1 MPVPLHI
8 EAVAVGL
15 FGKKGGKG
23 DKDAAPAPPRKRRV
37 LIVDDDMTIAELNQ
51 TVFVGRA
58 WDVETAYNAAGA
70 LANINSNKPDL
81 ILLDLMLPD
90 LPGERVLDGIRS
102 LRLGTKVIVVTGRY
116 VTQKDFEPWMGIVV
130 WVLRKPY
137 PMADLANLV
146 VRFES
151 GAEMKPKLGT
161 VGDV

>member
-1 MPVPLHI
+1 M
-8 EAVAVGL
+8 GL

-23 DKDAAPAPPRKRRV
+23 EKAPAPAAPRKRRV
-37 LIVDDDMTIAELNQ
+37 LIVDDDMTITELNQ
-51 TVFVGRA
+51 MVFIGRA
-58 WDVETAYNAAGA
+58 WDVETAYNTAGA
-70 LANINSNKPDL
+70 LATINTTKPDL

-137 PMADLANLV
+137 PMGDLAALV
-146 VRFES
+146 TQFET
-151 GAEMKPKLGT
+151 GAEMKPRLGT

>member
-1 MPVPLHI
+1 M
-8 EAVAVGL
+8 GL
-15 FGKKGGKG
+15 FGKKGGKR
-23 DKDAAPAPPRKRRV
+23 DKGAAPPPPRNRRV

-58 WDVETAYNAAGA
+58 WDVETAYNTAGA
-70 LANINSNKPDL
+70 LATINTTKPDL

-116 VTQKDFEPWMGIVV
+116 VTQKDFEPWLGIVV

-137 PMADLANLV
+137 PMGDLADLV
-146 VRFES
+146 KQFES
-151 GAEMKPKLGT
+151 GAEMKPKLGN

>member
-1 MPVPLHI
+1 M
-8 EAVAVGL
+8 GF
-15 FGKKGGKG
+15 FGKKGAKG
-23 DKDAAPAPPRKRRV
+23 DKAAVLPPPRKRKV

-58 WDVETAYNAAGA
+58 WDVETAYNTAGA
-70 LANINSNKPDL
+70 LSTINTTKPDL

-116 VTQKDFEPWMGIVV
+116 VTRKDFEPWMGIVV

-137 PMADLANLV
+137 AMGDLADLVAQ
-146 VRFES
+146 FES
-151 GAEMKPKLGT
+151 GKEIKPKLGS